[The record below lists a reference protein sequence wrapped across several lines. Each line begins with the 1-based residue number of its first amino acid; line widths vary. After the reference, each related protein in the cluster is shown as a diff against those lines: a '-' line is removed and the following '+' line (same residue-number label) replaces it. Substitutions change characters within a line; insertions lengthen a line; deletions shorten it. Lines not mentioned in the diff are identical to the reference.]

1 MQRPPGMVTAF
12 SIESLIGGAPPPRC
26 GQILYTGYPGLFMP
40 PYGSLVLPAHGQLH
54 AGLPAAFPAALG
66 GGAGGGFYSAFA
78 RGIQHGAA
86 GAVAFCGNKEAPSPG
101 GERVPT
107 YPARSEA
114 LSGRE
119 RLPALTLLHCS
130 KTPLLSSPAGL
141 CSNELHARNSAR
153 LPVNST
159 RTAVNLRRQARR
171 AAAFALIADRDSSRG
186 CREADSSC
194 ESEADRCSE
203 DEMSTDSASPRAD
216 PAGLDRDGCSPPLH
230 GGRAPCSRSP
240 SSPTGGTSGTE
251 HLLPAKSHL
260 HHQQHHQQQHPQ
272 QQHQQQQQR
281 RRRRTAFTSEQLLE
295 LEKEFLSKKYL
306 SLSERSQIAAA
317 LRLSEVQVKIWFQNR
332 RAKWK
337 RVKAG
342 NGASR
347 SGEPTR
353 NPKIVVPIPI
363 HVNRFAGR
371 GPQQQQQDTLT
382 VEQTSRPAAP

>member
-130 KTPLLSSPAGL
+130 KTSLLSSPAG
-141 CSNELHARNSAR
+141 
-153 LPVNST
+153 
-159 RTAVNLRRQARR
+159 
-171 AAAFALIADRDSSRG
+171 RG

-240 SSPTGGTSGTE
+240 SSPTGGASGTE

-260 HHQQHHQQQHPQ
+260 HHQQHHQQQPQ
-272 QQHQQQQQR
+272 QQHQQQQQQR

-371 GPQQQQQDTLT
+371 GPQQQQQQDTLT
-382 VEQTSRPAAP
+382 VEQTSRTAAP